1 MLRLHRG
8 SLTKAGSQV
17 TNYRSAGLMDCRQ
30 VSRLDDRHVVG
41 REAAASL
48 SKQLTIHLLINST
61 VWQAYAEVSPYKA
74 CHLLRHCADIT
85 ALCWAGHQLYLS
97 GAADGVAKSYR
108 LQPPDWAAKC
118 IRSCHRWRPRDQSF
132 HPLLRGKTRSTTEL
146 GQRGECKR
154 AMLIAVLHEIR
165 PDFFD
170 PVFPGGKDLVDLC
183 DLARSPSLKE
193 TETSA

>member
-1 MLRLHRG
+1 MRKSHHIRPATCYDTAQI
-8 SLTKAGSQV
+8 SP
-17 TNYRSAGLMDCRQ
+17 RC
-30 VSRLDDRHVVG
+30 VG
-41 REAAASL
+41 RA
-48 SKQLTIHLLINST
+48 I
-61 VWQAYAEVSPYKA
+61 
-74 CHLLRHCADIT
+74 
-85 ALCWAGHQLYLS
+85 QLYLS